1 MADKLSWTELR
12 KTLASRAGVSEKK
25 AGAFLNAFQAQLI
38 EALKSDKQVKI
49 NGLGTFRVQTVAPRK
64 SVDVTTGEEILI
76 EGYNKVAF
84 TPEAGVKELIE
95 SQINPENEDTVMNQ
109 ENDPIQKLG
118 AQANEIVDLLGDL
131 GQSPEKAQ
139 TEQPVETPEPVA
151 EEPKPF
157 TVPEPEA
164 PYVAPSF
171 TMPSYVNEDDDDDI
185 VVQKPRSEESHTLRN
200 TLICLVVLLLLMMV
214 GYFFFRSQITGF
226 INSLITNDNEL
237 LVAPADTT
245 AQIVSDE
252 DPDSYEKSLIPE
264 GAISQEQILAEFLEA
279 SGDGS
284 DVERSNAQE
293 LTYAGW
299 ITEEPM
305 HEASRLTWMSKR
317 YYGAKIYWPY
327 LFDTNRDRFDDPNV
341 IEVGT
346 PIRVPKLTAA
356 QRDTTNAQT
365 MATIE
370 RLRKQAEARM
380 K

>member
-1 MADKLSWTELR
+1 
-12 KTLASRAGVSEKK
+12 
-25 AGAFLNAFQAQLI
+25 
-38 EALKSDKQVKI
+38 
-49 NGLGTFRVQTVAPRK
+49 
-64 SVDVTTGEEILI
+64 
-76 EGYNKVAF
+76 
-84 TPEAGVKELIE
+84 
-95 SQINPENEDTVMNQ
+95 
-109 ENDPIQKLG
+109 
-118 AQANEIVDLLGDL
+118 
-131 GQSPEKAQ
+131 
-139 TEQPVETPEPVA
+139 
-151 EEPKPF
+151 
-157 TVPEPEA
+157 
-164 PYVAPSF
+164 
-171 TMPSYVNEDDDDDI
+171 MPSYVNEDDDDDI

-214 GYFFFRSQITGF
+214 GYFFFRSQITEF

-356 QRDTTNAQT
+356 QRDMTNAQT